1 MKKDFW
7 SKSTIAIIGGGSWGT
22 VLAKIAAV
30 NCSDVRIW
38 VRGEDQARAMN
49 STRMNPSY
57 VKDMVLP
64 GNVHAYTDIER
75 VFENGVQGVIWALPS
90 KACRPQAKRFAP
102 LFRGDEIVL
111 HATKGVEEGTM
122 KRVSTILA
130 EELPVSRIGVIS
142 GPNLAAEIA
151 KDEPAATVVAS
162 EFVEAVDAGVA
173 WLTTPRFR
181 VYAAD
186 DVIGVEWAGTLKN
199 IYAIASGA
207 LEALEFGWNT
217 RSLLITRGLAEMV
230 RFGTAMGAREATF
243 LGLAGVGDLLAT
255 CSSPLSRNY
264 RVGRKLAEGVTLEIV
279 LRELGAVA
287 EGVRTTQIIAA
298 FAAER
303 GIAMPITQ
311 GVAELIR
318 GEIPVRDVLRGLM
331 QRPPASDIGV
341 EIGD

>member
-1 MKKDFW
+1 
-7 SKSTIAIIGGGSWGT
+7 
-22 VLAKIAAV
+22 
-30 NCSDVRIW
+30 
-38 VRGEDQARAMN
+38 
-49 STRMNPSY
+49 
-57 VKDMVLP
+57 
-64 GNVHAYTDIER
+64 
-75 VFENGVQGVIWALPS
+75 
-90 KACRPQAKRFAP
+90 
-102 LFRGDEIVL
+102 
-111 HATKGVEEGTM
+111 
-122 KRVSTILA
+122 
-130 EELPVSRIGVIS
+130 
-142 GPNLAAEIA
+142 
-151 KDEPAATVVAS
+151 
-162 EFVEAVDAGVA
+162 
-173 WLTTPRFR
+173 
-181 VYAAD
+181 
-186 DVIGVEWAGTLKN
+186 
-199 IYAIASGA
+199 
-207 LEALEFGWNT
+207 
-217 RSLLITRGLAEMV
+217 MV